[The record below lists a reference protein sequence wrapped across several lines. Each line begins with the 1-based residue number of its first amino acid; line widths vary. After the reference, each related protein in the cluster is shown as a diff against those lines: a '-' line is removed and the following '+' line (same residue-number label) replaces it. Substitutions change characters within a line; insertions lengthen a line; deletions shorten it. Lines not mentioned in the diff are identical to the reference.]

1 MKFSISVPAVYH
13 GRDFVESLHEIQEM
27 GVEAF
32 EFWGWW
38 DVDLDGIRKAKDRLG
53 LTAAACCTRFISL
66 VDESQRQPYLAG
78 LAESIRAAQSIG
90 CKMLISQVGNDLGIP
105 REVQRESLVVGLEAC
120 LPLLEGTDM
129 TLLVEP
135 LNTRV
140 DHPGYYLTSSDEA
153 FEVVETVGSPQVK
166 VLFDIY
172 HQQIMEGDLIR
183 RISAN
188 IDKIGHFH
196 AAGSPGRHEL
206 YDGEI
211 HYPAVLRAIQD
222 SGYQGYVGLE
232 YFPKQAPRD
241 GIEAFL
247 KADF

>member
-1 MKFSISVPAVYH
+1 MA
-13 GRDFVESLHEIQEM
+13 
-27 GVEAF
+27 
-32 EFWGWW
+32 
-38 DVDLDGIRKAKDRLG
+38 
-53 LTAAACCTRFISL
+53 
-66 VDESQRQPYLAG
+66 
-78 LAESIRAAQSIG
+78 
-90 CKMLISQVGNDLGIP
+90 
-105 REVQRESLVVGLEAC
+105 GLEAC

-153 FEVVETVGSPQVK
+153 FEVVEAVGSPQVK

-183 RISAN
+183 RIGAN

-232 YFPKQAPRD
+232 YFPKQEPRT

-247 KADF
+247 NADF